1 MSMSLVA
8 PHEEVLFKS
17 TSATGTQVGSVT
29 LAKDVSN
36 FDAIRVAMAKVDGTN
51 WNVATCGGPVI
62 TRDGKAGAHM
72 AFVSSQLATT
82 TTTQIV
88 TASLLA
94 EGTRLAIG
102 SGFWLN
108 TKAQTS
114 NGGVVAAGKEDSF
127 SNYKVFYVIGVKF
140 Q

>member
-36 FDAIRVAMAKVDGTN
+36 YDAIRVAMAKADGTD
-51 WNVATCGGPVI
+51 WNVVCCEGPVI
-62 TRDGKAGAHM
+62 TRDGKTGAHM
-72 AFVSSQLATT
+72 SFTSSQLVGTATI
-82 TTTQIV
+82 QMLS
-88 TASLLA
+88 ASLLA
-94 EGTRLAIG
+94 SGTSLVIG

-114 NGGVVAAGKEDSF
+114 NGGVTGGKEDSF
-127 SNYKVFYVIGVKF
+127 ATYKVFFVVGIRY

>member
-8 PHEEVLFKS
+8 PHEEVLFQS
-17 TSATGTQVGSVT
+17 SSGTQVGSVT
-29 LAKDVSN
+29 LSKDVSQ
-36 FDAIRVAMAKVDGTN
+36 FDAIRVQAAKVDGTD
-51 WNVATCGGPVI
+51 WNVATCEGPVI
-62 TRDGKAGAHM
+62 TRNGKAGAHM
-72 AFVSSQLATT
+72 AFVSSQLVGTATI
-82 TTTQIV
+82 QIV

-94 EGTRLAIG
+94 EGTRLSIG

-114 NGGVVAAGKEDSF
+114 NSGVSGAGKEDSF
-127 SNYKVFYVIGVKF
+127 TNYNVFCVIGIRY

>member
-1 MSMSLVA
+1 MSMGLVA
-8 PHEEVLFKS
+8 PHEEVLFQS
-17 TSATGTQVGSVT
+17 SSGVQVNSVT
-29 LAKDVSN
+29 LSKDVSN
-36 FDAIRVAMAKVDGTN
+36 YDAIRVAIAKVDGTN
-51 WNVATCGGPVI
+51 WNVATCEGPVI

-94 EGTRLAIG
+94 EGTQLVIG

-127 SNYKVFYVIGVKF
+127 SNYKVFYVIGVKY

>member
-29 LAKDVSN
+29 LSKDVSN
-36 FDAIRVAMAKVDGTN
+36 YDAIRVAIAKVDGTD
-51 WNVATCGGPVI
+51 WNVVTCEGPVI
-62 TRDGKAGAHM
+62 TRDGKVGAHM
-72 AFVSSQLATT
+72 SMLCSQLVGTATI
-82 TTTQIV
+82 QILSS
-88 TASLLA
+88 SLLA
-94 EGTRLAIG
+94 TGTSMAVG

-108 TKAQTS
+108 TKAQADNAGITGAGRES
-114 NGGVVAAGKEDSF
+114 NYS
-127 SNYKVFYVIGVKF
+127 SYKVFCVIGIKY